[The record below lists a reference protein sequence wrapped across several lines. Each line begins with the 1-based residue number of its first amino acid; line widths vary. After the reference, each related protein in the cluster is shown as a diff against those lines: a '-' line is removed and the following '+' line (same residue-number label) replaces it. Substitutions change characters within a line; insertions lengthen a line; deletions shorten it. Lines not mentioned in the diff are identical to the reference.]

1 MITGMKRTLQDFLK
15 KQGYSKIP
23 LTLNGIGHFKVN
35 ARINGVKGNFIVDT
49 GASHTVIDEN
59 SGEKFKLK
67 FSRGASKTAG
77 GLGTSELQTRRSTGN
92 KMEIK
97 DFEIERFP
105 LTALSL
111 EHVNNALEKHGS
123 PKIDGVIG
131 ADILKK
137 HSAII
142 DYKGKAI
149 YLK

>member
-1 MITGMKRTLQDFLK
+1 MKRTLQDFLR

-23 LTLNGIGHFKVN
+23 LTLNGIGHFKVK
-35 ARINGVKGNFIVDT
+35 AKINGVKGSFIVDT
-49 GASHTVIDEN
+49 GASHTVIDETC
-59 SGEKFKLK
+59 GEKFKLK
-67 FSRGASKTAG
+67 FSSKESKTAG
-77 GLGTSELQTRRSTGN
+77 GLGTSELKTKRSTGN
-92 KMEIK
+92 KIK
-97 DFEIERFP
+97 INDFEINRLP

-111 EHVNNALEKHGS
+111 EHVNNSLKKHGS

>member
-1 MITGMKRTLQDFLK
+1 MISLK
-15 KQGYSKIP
+15 I
-23 LTLNGIGHFKVN
+23 NGTGHFKVN
-35 ARINGVKGNFIVDT
+35 AKINGAKGSFIVDT
-49 GASHTVIDEN
+49 GASHTVIDEM
-59 SGEKFKLK
+59 SSEKFKLK
-67 FSRGASKTAG
+67 FSGASKTAG
-77 GLGTSELQTRRSTGN
+77 GLGTSGLQTKRSTGN
-92 KMEIK
+92 KIEIN
-97 DFEIERFP
+97 DFAISRVP

-111 EHVNNALEKHGS
+111 QHVNDALEKHGS